1 LIEMAAITRR
11 GAIGIVAVMLAAYA
25 LSLILLGI
33 AMGFDHGAAKWL
45 TAGGLSALAVAMMAS
60 VALRVA
66 LLVVDPRG
74 RELWWTKTSNPGRVL
89 RVGSMLIRV
98 GGAVVIWSLAGR
110 TLL

>member
-1 LIEMAAITRR
+1 MAAITRR
-11 GAIGIVAVMLAAYA
+11 RAIGIVVIMLAAYA
-25 LSLILLGI
+25 LSLMLLGS

-45 TAGGLSALAVAMMAS
+45 TAGGLSALAIGMMAS

-74 RELWWTKTSNPGRVL
+74 RELWWTKASNAGRVL
-89 RVGSMLIRV
+89 RLGSLLIRV
-98 GGAVVIWSLAGR
+98 GGAVVVWILAGR